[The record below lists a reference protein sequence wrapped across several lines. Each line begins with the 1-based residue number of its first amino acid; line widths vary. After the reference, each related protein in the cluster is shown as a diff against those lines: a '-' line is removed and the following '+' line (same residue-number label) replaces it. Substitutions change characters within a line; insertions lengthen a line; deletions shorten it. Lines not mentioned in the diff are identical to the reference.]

1 MSKPHG
7 LSKRSEPYFRTP
19 KTALKHM
26 RDVASHSTPKEA
38 LAKLT
43 KEQGGEIETGRP
55 TSLPR
60 NRQQLRNLRRSAT
73 SHDSNVLYTILLECK
88 LAQGI
93 TDAFIRDVKAAP
105 TPQSVLFF
113 DWQLKEMKKFLT
125 SNCKFGIFNVDTTFN
140 LGNFYVTTTSYP
152 HLMLECIHS
161 GKHPSIIG
169 PVLIHQK
176 VDFSSFNY
184 FASTLVSH
192 DRYLSVLMAF
202 GTDGDCS
209 LIEALAHNFPNSLQ
223 LRCFI
228 HLRKNIQEKLKSIG
242 VL

>member
-1 MSKPHG
+1 MILHIYVYNSKTVQSHDNNLFLYLLDDTGLRNRYCVLQYYFNGPEVNVVSKPHG

-60 NRQQLRNLRRSAT
+60 NRQQLRNLRHSAT
-73 SHDSNVLYTILLECK
+73 SHDSNVLYTLLLECK
-88 LAQGI
+88 LAQGT

-113 DWQLKEMKKFLT
+113 DWQLR
-125 SNCKFGIFNVDTTFN
+125 
-140 LGNFYVTTTSYP
+140 
-152 HLMLECIHS
+152 
-161 GKHPSIIG
+161 
-169 PVLIHQK
+169 
-176 VDFSSFNY
+176 Y
-184 FASTLVSH
+184 F
-192 DRYLSVLMAF
+192 
-202 GTDGDCS
+202 
-209 LIEALAHNFPNSLQ
+209 
-223 LRCFI
+223 
-228 HLRKNIQEKLKSIG
+228 
-242 VL
+242 